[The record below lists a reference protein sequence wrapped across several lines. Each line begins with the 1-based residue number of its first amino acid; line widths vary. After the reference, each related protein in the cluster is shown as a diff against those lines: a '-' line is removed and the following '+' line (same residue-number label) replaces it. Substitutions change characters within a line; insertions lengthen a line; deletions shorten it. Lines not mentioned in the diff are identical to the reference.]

1 MVVLRQRIT
10 PTLGSMRRCYGAE
23 TQVSVDPWVLSS
35 EWSRRPGGAPDQPL
49 ACSGFPEFAPPDDAG
64 GERADSALT
73 SEIVPLRRSAG
84 RVVECEVH
92 RETFL

>member
-1 MVVLRQRIT
+1 LPGRAVVGLST
-10 PTLGSMRRCYGAE
+10 ADHT
-23 TQVSVDPWVLSS
+23 DPWVLSS